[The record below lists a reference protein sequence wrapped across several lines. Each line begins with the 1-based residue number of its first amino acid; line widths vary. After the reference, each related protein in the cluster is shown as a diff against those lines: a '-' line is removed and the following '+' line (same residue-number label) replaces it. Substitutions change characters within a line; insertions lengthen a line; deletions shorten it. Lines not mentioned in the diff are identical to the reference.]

1 MKRRVFGILVLG
13 LSAGFAPV
21 AAALSFEALLV
32 PEAGDSDERTARES
46 EMYDRGTRALDDG
59 EWEEAARSF
68 RKAAEMG
75 GARAD
80 GATYWVAYAL
90 NKQGRPDAALE
101 ILRGFAAQYP
111 KSSWRKEARAL
122 ELEIQPASGRTVLRE
137 DGNDEDLKLMAI
149 NSLMNTEPERAIPLL
164 EKVLNGS
171 ASPKLKERA
180 LFVLA
185 QSASPRGREILASA
199 ARGKSGPD
207 LQEKAIHYL
216 GVFGG
221 KGNAQL
227 LSEIYD
233 STASNEVKERVLHAF
248 MVSGNRDRVL
258 AAARTE
264 KSPALRSAAVHQLG
278 VMGARAELWQMYRAE
293 STESVKDSILQ
304 AMFIAGDVDHVL
316 ESRAD
321 GAVAHAPPRCDSPA
335 RPDGPRPRRPRSP
348 LDLPG
353 RKRRRGAQGRPPGAL
368 PPEQRQGARRDRAH
382 REGPAAEDGGRLEA
396 LDHAQQG
403 SDGLH
408 AGDPEPLK
416 ANSRSRTLTL
426 TLDQS

>member
-1 MKRRVFGILVLG
+1 MKRGALGLLVLA
-13 LSAGFAPV
+13 LSAGFAPA

-32 PEAGDSDERTARES
+32 PEAADPDDRAARETQ
-46 EMYDRGTRALDDG
+46 MYDRGTRALDDG
-59 EWEEAARSF
+59 EWEEAVRSF

-90 NKQGRPDAALE
+90 NRQGRPDAALE
-101 ILRGFAAQYP
+101 ILRGFASKYP
-111 KSSWRKEARAL
+111 KSTWRKEARAL
-122 ELEIQPASGRTVLRE
+122 ELEIQPGSGRTVLRE
-137 DGNDEDLKLMAI
+137 DGNDEDLKLMAL
-149 NSLMNTEPERAIPLL
+149 NSLMNTDPERALPLL

-185 QSASPRGREILASA
+185 QSSSPRGRDILASA
-199 ARGKSGPD
+199 ARGRSGPD

-233 STASNEVKERVLHAF
+233 SSTSNEVKERVLHAF
-248 MVSGNRDRVL
+248 MVSGNRERVL
-258 AAARTE
+258 AAARNE

-278 VMGARAELWQMYRAE
+278 VMGARTELWQMYRAE
-293 STESVKDSILQ
+293 SAESVKDSILQ

-316 ESRAD
+316 ELARTEPSPALRRAAIHRLGLMD
-321 GAVAHAPPRCDSPA
+321 HGHAGPALLSIYQGEKDPEVRKAVLQGLFLQNNAHALVEIARTEKDPRM
-335 RPDGPRPRRPRSP
+335 
-348 LDLPG
+348 
-353 RKRRRGAQGRPPGAL
+353 K
-368 PPEQRQGARRDRAH
+368 
-382 REGPAAEDGGRLEA
+382 AEAVSKLSIMHNKEATDYMLEI
-396 LDHAQQG
+396 L
-403 SDGLH
+403 
-408 AGDPEPLK
+408 
-416 ANSRSRTLTL
+416 NR
-426 TLDQS
+426 